1 MSTIKPEENNI
12 ALLLDKVASA
22 RAGNSKEAIAAAM
35 LIHQFPIVA
44 QHTGLSSE
52 YEFFLN
58 FGMRST
64 DPEVLVAAGEALF
77 LGRRLAR
84 NATLGMRY
92 FSKANKC
99 SPFMGAF
106 MIARLDVFQDRPIA
120 EKMLEK
126 GAKAGHIPS
135 AVLLVRLRYHKIKK
149 YLFIFALP
157 SLLVLSIRCGRLI
170 TVGLKD
176 KENLYMR
183 FWRYKDAGLA
193 RQKEL
198 TKVMPIDREA
208 PFEDIEEALSD

>member
-1 MSTIKPEENNI
+1 
-12 ALLLDKVASA
+12 V
-22 RAGNSKEAIAAAM
+22 G
-35 LIHQFPIVA
+35 
-44 QHTGLSSE
+44 SE
-52 YEFFLN
+52 YEFLLN

-84 NATLGMRY
+84 NAKLGMRY
-92 FSKANKC
+92 FAKANKC

-106 MIARLDVFQDRPIA
+106 MIARLDVFQHRPMA
-120 EKMLEK
+120 GKMLEK

-135 AVLLVRLRYHKIKK
+135 AVLLARLRYRNIKK
-149 YLFIFALP
+149 YLSIFALP
-157 SLLVLSIRCGRLI
+157 VIIVLSIKCGRLI

-176 KENLYMR
+176 KENLHMR

-198 TKVMPIDREA
+198 AKVMPIDRVD
-208 PFEDIEEALSD
+208 PFQDIEEALSD

>member
-1 MSTIKPEENNI
+1 MSTIKSEESTT
-12 ALLLDKVASA
+12 ALLLDRVVSA
-22 RAGNSKEAIAAAM
+22 RAGDPKEAIAAAM
-35 LIHQFPIVA
+35 LIHKFPLIA
-44 QHTGLSSE
+44 QRRGLSSE

-64 DPEVLVAAGEALF
+64 DPEVLIAAGEALF
-77 LGRRLAR
+77 LGKRLAR
-84 NATLGMRY
+84 NARLGMRY
-92 FSKANKC
+92 FAKANKI

-106 MIARLDVFQDRPIA
+106 MIARLDVFQDRPVA
-120 EKMLEK
+120 GKMLEK

-135 AVLLVRLRYHKIKK
+135 AVLLARLRYRKIKK

-157 SLLVLSIRCGRLI
+157 SLVVLSIKCGRLI

-193 RQKEL
+193 RQKKL
-198 TKVMPIDREA
+198 AKVMPIDREA
-208 PFEDIEEALSD
+208 PFEDLEEALSD

>member
-1 MSTIKPEENNI
+1 MSIIKSEENNT

-22 RAGNSKEAIAAAM
+22 RAGNPKEAIAAAM
-35 LIHQFPIVA
+35 LIHQFPQIA
-44 QHTGLSSE
+44 QRTGLNSE

-77 LGRRLAR
+77 LGKRLAR
-84 NATLGMRY
+84 NARLGMRY
-92 FSKANKC
+92 FAKANKI

-106 MIARLDVFQDRPIA
+106 MIARLDIFQDRPMGG
-120 EKMLEK
+120 KMLEK

-135 AVLLVRLRYHKIKK
+135 AVLLARLRYRKTKK

-157 SLLVLSIRCGRLI
+157 SLVVLSMKCGRLI

-198 TKVMPIDREA
+198 AKDLPIDRA
-208 PFEDIEEALSD
+208 SPFEDIESALSK

>member
-1 MSTIKPEENNI
+1 MSIIKSEENNT

-22 RAGNSKEAIAAAM
+22 RAGNPKEAIAAAM
-35 LIHQFPIVA
+35 LIHQFPQIA
-44 QHTGLSSE
+44 QRTGLNSE

-77 LGRRLAR
+77 LGKRLAR
-84 NATLGMRY
+84 NARLGMRY
-92 FSKANKC
+92 FAKANKI

-106 MIARLDVFQDRPIA
+106 MIARLDIFQDRPMCG
-120 EKMLEK
+120 KMLEK
-126 GAKAGHIPS
+126 RAKAGHIPS
-135 AVLLVRLRYHKIKK
+135 AVLLARLRYRKTKK

-157 SLLVLSIRCGRLI
+157 SLVVLSMKCGRLI

-198 TKVMPIDREA
+198 AKDLPIDRA
-208 PFEDIEEALSD
+208 SPFEDIESALSK

>member
-1 MSTIKPEENNI
+1 MSTIRSEESNT

-22 RAGNSKEAIAAAM
+22 RAGSPKDAIAAAM
-35 LIHQFPIVA
+35 LIHQIPLIA
-44 QHTGLSSE
+44 QHTGLNSE

-77 LGRRLAR
+77 VGKRLAR
-84 NATLGMRY
+84 NARLGMRY
-92 FSKANKC
+92 FAKANKL

-106 MIARLDVFQDRPIA
+106 MIARLDIFQNRPMA
-120 EKMLEK
+120 GKMLEK

-135 AVLLVRLRYHKIKK
+135 AVLLARLRYRKVKK

-157 SLLVLSIRCGRLI
+157 SLVVLSIKCGRLI

-183 FWRYKDAGLA
+183 FWRYKDAGLT

-198 TKVMPIDREA
+198 AKVMPVDRMA
-208 PFEDIEEALSD
+208 PFEDIEKALSD

>member
-1 MSTIKPEENNI
+1 MSTIKSEESDT
-12 ALLLDKVASA
+12 ALLLDKVVSA
-22 RAGNSKEAIAAAM
+22 RAGNPKEAIAAAM
-35 LIHQFPIVA
+35 MIHQFPLIA
-44 QHTGLSSE
+44 QRTGLSSE

-77 LGRRLAR
+77 LGKRLAR
-84 NATLGMRY
+84 NARLGMRY
-92 FSKANKC
+92 FAKANKI

-106 MIARLDVFQDRPIA
+106 MIARLDVFQDRPMTG
-120 EKMLEK
+120 EMLKK

-135 AVLLVRLRYHKIKK
+135 AVLLARLRYRNAKK
-149 YLFIFALP
+149 YLSIFALP
-157 SLLVLSIRCGRLI
+157 SLVGLSIKCGRLI

-198 TKVMPIDREA
+198 VKVMPEDRA
-208 PFEDIEEALSD
+208 SPFEDIEKVLSD

>member
-1 MSTIKPEENNI
+1 MSTLISEENNT
-12 ALLLDKVASA
+12 ALLLEKVASA
-22 RAGNSKEAIAAAM
+22 RAGDPKEAIAAAM
-35 LIHQFPIVA
+35 LIHKFPQIA
-44 QHTGLSSE
+44 RRTGLGSE
-52 YEFFLN
+52 YEFLLN

-84 NATLGMRY
+84 NAKLGMRY
-92 FSKANKC
+92 FAKANKC

-106 MIARLDVFQDRPIA
+106 MIARLDVFQHRPMA
-120 EKMLEK
+120 GKMLEK

-135 AVLLVRLRYHKIKK
+135 AVLLARLRYRNIKK
-149 YLFIFALP
+149 YLSIFALP
-157 SLLVLSIRCGRLI
+157 VIIVLSIKCGRLI

-176 KENLYMR
+176 KENLHMR

-198 TKVMPIDREA
+198 AKVMPIDRVD
-208 PFEDIEEALSD
+208 PFQDIEEALSD